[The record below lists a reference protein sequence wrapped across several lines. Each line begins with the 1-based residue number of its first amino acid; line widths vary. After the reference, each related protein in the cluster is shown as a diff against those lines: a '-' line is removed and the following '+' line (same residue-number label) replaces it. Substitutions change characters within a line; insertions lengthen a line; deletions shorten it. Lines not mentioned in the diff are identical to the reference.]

1 MSQENVEIVRQNYER
16 LSKTGTPIFD
26 SLDSEVEFD
35 FAWMEG
41 RGADAWVRA
50 IAQWKDTFDAWEIE
64 PRELIKAGPNQVVA
78 IVRDR
83 ARPKGSTAS
92 IDNEFAH
99 LWTLLDG
106 RVVRFQAFTEKAE
119 ALEAAG
125 LSE

>member
-1 MSQENVEIVRQNYER
+1 MSQENLEIVRQNYEQ
-16 LSKTGTPIFD
+16 LSQTGTPLFD

-50 IAQWKDTFDAWEIE
+50 IAQWKDTFDAWDIE
-64 PRELIKAGPNQVVA
+64 ARELIEAGPDQVVA

-83 ARPKGSTAS
+83 ARPKGSTAT

-106 RVVRFQAFTEKAE
+106 RVVRFQAFTTKAD
-119 ALEAAG
+119 ALEAVG

>member
-1 MSQENVEIVRQNYER
+1 
-16 LSKTGTPIFD
+16 
-26 SLDSEVEFD
+26 
-35 FAWMEG
+35 MEG
-41 RGADAWVRA
+41 RGSDAWVRA
-50 IAQWKDTFDAWEIE
+50 IGQWRDTFDAWEIE
-64 PRELIKAGPNQVVA
+64 PREFIEAGPNQVVA

-83 ARPKGSTAS
+83 ARPKGSTTS

-106 RVVRFQAFTEKAE
+106 RVVRFQAFTTKAD

>member
-1 MSQENVEIVRQNYER
+1 MSEENVEIVRQNYEQ
-16 LSKTGTPIFD
+16 LNETGTPALD

-41 RGADAWVRA
+41 TGADAWVRA
-50 IAQWKDTFDAWEIE
+50 IAEWKDTFDAWEIE
-64 PRELIKAGPNQVVA
+64 PRELIEAGPEQVVA

-83 ARPKGSTAS
+83 ARPKGLTDSV
-92 IDNEFAH
+92 DNEFAH

-106 RVVRFQAFTEKAE
+106 RVVRFQAFVTKAD

>member
-1 MSQENVEIVRQNYER
+1 MEIVRRNYEQ
-16 LSKTGTPIFD
+16 LSKAGTPLYD
-26 SLDSEVEFD
+26 SLDSEVEFE

-50 IAQWKDTFDAWEIE
+50 IAQWKDTFDDWEIE
-64 PRELIKAGPNQVVA
+64 PREFVEAGPDQVVA

-83 ARPKGSTAS
+83 ARPKGSTAR

-106 RVVRFQAFTEKAE
+106 RVVRFQAFVTRAD

-125 LSE
+125 PSD

>member
-1 MSQENVEIVRQNYER
+1 MSEENVEIVRRNYEQ
-16 LSKTGTPIFD
+16 LSRTGKPD
-26 SLDSEVEFD
+26 LDSTDAAVEFD

-41 RGADAWVRA
+41 RGADAWIRA
-50 IAQWKDTFDAWEIE
+50 IDEWRETFDAWDIE
-64 PRELIKAGPNQVVA
+64 PREFSEGGPDQVVA

-83 ARPKGSTAS
+83 ARPKGSATS

-106 RVVRFQAFTEKAE
+106 RVVRFQAFTTKAE

-125 LSE
+125 LSG

>member
-1 MSQENVEIVRQNYER
+1 MSQIVRQNYEQ
-16 LSKTGTPIFD
+16 LSQTGTPIFD

-41 RGADAWVRA
+41 RGSDAWVRA
-50 IAQWKDTFDAWEIE
+50 IAQWRDTFDAWEIE
-64 PRELIKAGPNQVVA
+64 PREFIEAGPNQVVA
-78 IVRDR
+78 IVHDR
-83 ARPKGSTAS
+83 ARPKGSTTS

-106 RVVRFQAFTEKAE
+106 CVFRFQAFTTKAD

-125 LSE
+125 LQE